1 MAICML
7 LVLIDRSEG
16 VGEDCIPSS
25 EDVVELPYVFL
36 RKVGVCSREE
46 RFGVELLPAGRI
58 ENVSTF
64 HSYHTMRVSN
74 T

>member
-7 LVLIDRSEG
+7 LVFIDRSEG
-16 VGEDCIPSS
+16 VGDDCMPSS

-46 RFGVELLPAGRI
+46 RFGVELLLDDGP
-58 ENVSTF
+58 EQVSP
-64 HSYHTMRVSN
+64 
-74 T
+74 